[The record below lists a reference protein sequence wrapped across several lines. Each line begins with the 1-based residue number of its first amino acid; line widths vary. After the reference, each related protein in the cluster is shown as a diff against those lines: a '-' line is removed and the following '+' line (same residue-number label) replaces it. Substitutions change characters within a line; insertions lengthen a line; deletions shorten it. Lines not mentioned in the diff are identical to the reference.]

1 VVDGDVEV
9 RVATDVDIVTARQV
23 GRRLADAAGFST
35 TDSTLIATAISEV
48 SRNMVTYAGGGTL
61 RVRLV
66 EEARRIGLEIVAT
79 DNGPG
84 IADLDRAMRDGYST
98 GNGMGLGLPGARRL
112 VDDFVIVAPVGV
124 GTTVTMRRWRV
135 RRDA

>member
-1 VVDGDVEV
+1 M
-9 RVATDVDIVTARQV
+9 TARQI
-23 GRRLADAAGFST
+23 GRRLAEAAGFSS

-48 SRNMVTYAGGGTL
+48 SRNMVTYGGGGTL

-66 EEARRIGLEIVAT
+66 TEARRIGLEIVAS
-79 DNGPG
+79 DHGPG
-84 IADLDRAMRDGYST
+84 IADIDRAMRDGFST

-112 VDDFVIVAPVGV
+112 VDDFAIVAPVGV
-124 GTTVTMRRWRV
+124 GTTVTLRKWRV